1 MKYIQTENGDGNILI
16 WLGKAFGFVLHDGG
30 SSIIRAIGG
39 VTHDTI
45 NGAVDHDKNL
55 VRNLRS
61 AALKGNDSTG
71 GARKKH

>member
-1 MKYIQTENGDGNILI
+1 MFR
-16 WLGKAFGFVLHDGG
+16 KALGFVLHDGE

-45 NGAVDHDKNL
+45 NGAVDHDENL

-61 AALKGNDSTG
+61 TASKVIDSTG